1 MADQELE
8 LVEMT
13 IEDVVD
19 RWPETALV
27 FHRHNM
33 ACVGC
38 PVAPFYTI
46 ADAASVYGLDAT
58 AFANELWLAIE
69 EGAPSENAP

>member
-1 MADQELE
+1 MPDKETE

-46 ADAASVYGLDAT
+46 ADAASVYGLDAEVFVT
-58 AFANELWLAIE
+58 ELRDVMGDGAPP
-69 EGAPSENAP
+69 EGAD